1 MTRIAYHASHEQF
14 SPSQLLRYCQ
24 LAEQAGFQAINSSD
38 HIKPW
43 NHQQGES
50 GFAFAW
56 LGAAMQATRLPF
68 GMVCAPGQ
76 RYHPAIVAQAFA
88 TLGEMFP
95 GRFWAAL
102 GSGEAINEKIT
113 GEPWPAKA
121 DRNERL
127 LECYQ
132 SIKQLLNGETVNIDS
147 HIRMR
152 DAKLY
157 TLPKEQPLLVG
168 AAVTKETAE
177 WMGSWADGMIT
188 VNKPYEELKE
198 VVDAFRA
205 NGGEG
210 KPMFIKTQL
219 SYAESKEQAE
229 QEAYDQWKTNI
240 FHSSLLADIDSVED
254 FEQIAANVE
263 PADLHASVRI
273 SADLE
278 EHRHWI
284 EQDIAMGFSTIVLH
298 NVNLRQETFIHDFG
312 KLIGDLT

>member
-14 SPSQLLRYCQ
+14 APSELLRYCQ

-43 NHQQGES
+43 NDQQGES
-50 GFAFAW
+50 GFSFAW

-88 TLGEMFP
+88 TLGELFP

-102 GSGEAINEKIT
+102 GSGEAVNEKIT
-113 GEPWPAKA
+113 GDPWPPKA
-121 DRNERL
+121 ERNARL

-132 SIKQLLNGETVNIDS
+132 SIKQLLRGETVNIDS

-157 TLPKEQPLLVG
+157 TLPKEEPLLVG
-168 AAVTKETAE
+168 AAVTRETAE
-177 WMGSWADGMIT
+177 WMGGWADGIIT
-188 VNKPYEELKE
+188 VNKPYDELKE
-198 VVDAFRA
+198 FINAFRQA
-205 NGGEG
+205 GGER
-210 KPMFIKTQL
+210 KPMIIKTQL
-219 SYAESKEQAE
+219 SYAPSKEQAE
-229 QEAYDQWKTNI
+229 QEAYEQWKTNI
-240 FHSSLLADIDSVED
+240 LHSSLLADIDSVED
-254 FEQIAANVE
+254 FEKIAANVE
-263 PADLHASVRI
+263 PDDLHGSVRI
-273 SADLE
+273 SADLD

-284 EQDIAMGFSTIVLH
+284 EQDIALGFSTIVLH
-298 NVNLRQETFIHDFG
+298 NVNLRQELFIRDFG
-312 KLIGDLT
+312 KIIRDFA